1 MKTSPPNPTHPTQE
15 DKKLV
20 AKLQE
25 AKDIKH
31 TLRESSNKIEDNV
44 KTR

>member
-25 AKDIKH
+25 AKNIKH
-31 TLRESSNKIEDNV
+31 TLRKSSNKI
-44 KTR
+44 KTALK